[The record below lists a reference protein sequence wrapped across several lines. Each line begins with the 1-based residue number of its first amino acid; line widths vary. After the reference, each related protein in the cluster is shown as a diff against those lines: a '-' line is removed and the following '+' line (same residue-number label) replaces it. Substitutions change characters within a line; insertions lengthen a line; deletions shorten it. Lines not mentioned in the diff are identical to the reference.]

1 MLIIPAERK
10 LDWRDP
16 PLITLLLIIINCAA
30 FFGYQ
35 IKDQKIYP
43 ELMETYEQMQHSGKE
58 MALYSDYLS
67 QNKPKDWASIP
78 LNSEEGNMILTMQL
92 MHDMEFEEHL
102 RTQAEFSN
110 SQWEKERE
118 QFEALRDKLSYVDY
132 GFNPAQPSLIDAFV
146 SMFLH
151 GDFGHLLGNMIFL
164 FIFGCALEV
173 VMGRLAY
180 LTTYLTTGFAATG
193 LYWIMQWGE
202 QGFGVGASGAIAGL
216 MGAYLGAYQARKI
229 QFFYWI
235 GPYFNFMKAPA
246 LIIFPFWLGKEV
258 IGQVFSNTNV
268 NYWAHMGGLI
278 GGVIITLTA
287 RPWLNLSET
296 KLAENTEK
304 NTFDPAQA
312 IDDLINQLQHD
323 KAMQLA
329 EKLNQDHP
337 AHPEILERLYTL
349 KKRNRNKSFHQLVL
363 SIIKLPR
370 KPEIDTLIA
379 SITPSYCETPVLLKS
394 SKLSVFWINRLI
406 KTDHH
411 SEAVQLTQK
420 AFSVTSEK
428 ETLTPCIEE
437 LASYY
442 RGRNNQHH
450 QNLIKLLSTLT
461 MTQ

>member
-16 PLITLLLIIINCAA
+16 PLITLLLIIINCVV

-35 IKDQKIYP
+35 LKDQSIYP
-43 ELMETYEQMQHSGKE
+43 ELMETYEKMPHSETEKT
-58 MALYSDYLS
+58 LYSEYLS
-67 QNKPKDWASIP
+67 QNKPEDWARIP
-78 LNSEEGNMILTMQL
+78 LDSEDANMILTMQL

-102 RTQAEFSN
+102 RTQPELTG
-110 SQWEKERE
+110 SQWKDDRE
-118 QFEALRDKLSYVDY
+118 SFEQLRNQLSYIDF

-164 FIFGCALEV
+164 FIFGFALEA

-180 LTTYLTTGFAATG
+180 LATYLATGFAATG
-193 LYWIMQWGE
+193 LYWAMQWGE

-216 MGAYLGAYQARKI
+216 MGAYLGAYQVRRI

-258 IGQVFSNTNV
+258 IGQVFGNTNI

-278 GGVIITLTA
+278 SGVIITLAA
-287 RPWLNLSET
+287 RPWLNLVET
-296 KLAENTEK
+296 KLEENTK
-304 NTFDPAQA
+304 TKTFDPIMA

-337 AHPEILERLYTL
+337 GNPDILERLYSL

-370 KPEIDTLIA
+370 TEANNALIA
-379 SITPSYCETPVLLKS
+379 SITPSYCESPTLLKNG
-394 SKLSVFWINRLI
+394 KLSAFWINRLI
-406 KTDHH
+406 KSSYY
-411 SEAVQLTQK
+411 SEAYQVIQT
-420 AFSVTSEK
+420 AFAITDDK
-428 ETLTPCIEE
+428 ENLIPCIDE
-437 LASYY
+437 LASHY
-442 RGRNNQHH
+442 RGKNDQRY
-450 QNLIKLLSTLT
+450 QNLIKLLSSLT
-461 MTQ
+461 TTQ